1 MLNRLL
7 PPYPRLLFN
16 RPFAVSAVHPIS
28 SKPYTFFGND
38 RVHFA
43 WKCLAA
49 TLSYISFLL
58 FPTCR
63 LVATTCTGFF
73 VSVLEQL
80 GEAATAAAGSARTP
94 PSVSSTAELGAKL
107 RGIDSDFE
115 HQAQEQLAA
124 AKAAIEKRM
133 YEYQRECDRRC
144 TEQLAVEV
152 RGRLFVD
159 ADCTFPCTC
168 ASRAIYTHKFTIF
181 HVQLNPFVSLL
192 PFFSL
197 LFSYRKRGLKM
208 TR

>member
-1 MLNRLL
+1 MFSNNKCAMLNRLL

-16 RPFAVSAVHPIS
+16 RPFAVCLLFTLSHQNRIH
-28 SKPYTFFGND
+28 FFGND

-168 ASRAIYTHKFTIF
+168 ASRAI
-181 HVQLNPFVSLL
+181 
-192 PFFSL
+192 
-197 LFSYRKRGLKM
+197 
-208 TR
+208 